1 MKDKINQN
9 YFNLVSELIR
19 SSVLPTS
26 KEDIKK
32 VNRKF
37 ADSRII
43 DLYVDCSD
51 NFEKLKLK
59 LEILKANK

>member
-32 VNRKF
+32 LNIGLIKNM
-37 ADSRII
+37 II
-43 DLYVDCSD
+43 K
-51 NFEKLKLK
+51 ET
-59 LEILKANK
+59 

>member
-26 KEDIKK
+26 KEHIRK

-51 NFEKLKLK
+51 NFEKGKLK

>member
-51 NFEKLKLK
+51 NFEKGKLR

>member
-51 NFEKLKLK
+51 NFEKGKLK

>member
-26 KEDIKK
+26 KEHIKK
-32 VNRKF
+32 INRKF

-43 DLYVDCSD
+43 DLYSDCSD
-51 NFEKLKLK
+51 NFCESKLRLK
-59 LEILKANK
+59 ILEANK

>member
-26 KEDIKK
+26 KEHIRK

-43 DLYVDCSD
+43 DLFSDTTD
-51 NFEKLKLK
+51 NFEASKLR

>member
-43 DLYVDCSD
+43 DLYSDCSD
-51 NFEKLKLK
+51 NFCESKLRLII
-59 LEILKANK
+59 LEANK

>member
-43 DLYVDCSD
+43 DLYSDCSD
-51 NFEKLKLK
+51 NFCTSKLRLII
-59 LEILKANK
+59 LEANK

>member
-37 ADSRII
+37 SRSVII
-43 DLYVDCSD
+43 ELYSDCSD
-51 NFEKLKLK
+51 NFEEGKLR